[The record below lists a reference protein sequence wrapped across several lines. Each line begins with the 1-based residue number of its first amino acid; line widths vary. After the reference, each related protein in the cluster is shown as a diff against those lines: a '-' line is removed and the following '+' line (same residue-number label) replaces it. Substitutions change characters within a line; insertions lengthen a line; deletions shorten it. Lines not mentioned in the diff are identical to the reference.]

1 MPDTFQ
7 NRLKQALEIREMKPS
22 ELAEL
27 SGLSKSRIS
36 QWVNGKFKPMG
47 DGLYKIAG
55 ILHVS
60 ESWLMG
66 NDVPM
71 EVDRQT
77 LQKKYEACKLIEQCY
92 GSKAYELIE
101 QFAKLDEAD
110 QDKVKYGVELLL
122 ADEKYSIKK
131 ESKKA

>member
-7 NRLKQALEIREMKPS
+7 NRLKKALEIREMKPS
-22 ELAEL
+22 ELAEQ
-27 SGLSKSRIS
+27 SGLSKARIS
-36 QWVNGKFKPMG
+36 QWVNGKFQPMG

-71 EVDRQT
+71 EVDRQA
-77 LQKKYEACKLIEQCY
+77 LQRKYDAGKLIEQCY
-92 GSKAYELIE
+92 GSKTYELVE
-101 QFAKLDEAD
+101 QFIKLDEID
-110 QDKVKYGVELLL
+110 QIKVAERVNTLLE
-122 ADEKYSIKK
+122 DEKYSIKK
-131 ESKKA
+131 ESKNA

>member
-71 EVDRQT
+71 EVDRKA

-92 GSKAYELIE
+92 GSKAYELVE
-101 QFAKLDEAD
+101 QFIKLDDID
-110 QDKVKYGVELLL
+110 QIKVTERVNTLLE
-122 ADEKYSIKK
+122 DEKYFIKK
-131 ESKKA
+131 ESKNA